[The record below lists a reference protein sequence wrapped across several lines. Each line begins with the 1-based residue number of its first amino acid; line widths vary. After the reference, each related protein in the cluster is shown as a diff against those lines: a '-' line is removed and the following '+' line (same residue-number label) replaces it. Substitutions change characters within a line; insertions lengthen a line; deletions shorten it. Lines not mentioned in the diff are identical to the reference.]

1 MKMVTTYITVLMML
15 TTGLGCKKEPVVPNP
30 PLPVDTPTY
39 QTKLD
44 IKWIHWY
51 TPDSAGAYYLDPV
64 FIGDYVAFC
73 TRRLANEK
81 KGNLG
86 FAIFHKSAGFRHP
99 IWDQYYPDLVEGSSS
114 DIPDWQLCGA
124 SGELAVL
131 TTRNRLYAWDLNTG
145 QIRWKHNH
153 APNYGL
159 HRHSSI
165 GSFPYHTYYNGS
177 ETWSKVARF
186 NPNTGIKED
195 LVTISILDN
204 FKANIFPV
212 ESWINPLTSDT
223 ILLFVTGGWNF
234 TIGRGRVDAYA
245 FNQTTRTMMW
255 HAYDIC
261 PNGNAAIYAPVVAG
275 NKVVFQGLN
284 SIHCFDIPS
293 GTLLWEHSY
302 DPWTRGFSNARNIYR
317 EGKVFVRDANSVLAY
332 DITTGTLLWE
342 TTNKMNLEMGGTP
355 DLYQGKLYFTASDDT
370 HPYYALT
377 LFCVDVNTGAVI
389 WKDPGPNK
397 NGGLT
402 FGVIIDQSTGYLYAT
417 DAFRMMCI
425 DLNNTPKP

>member
-1 MKMVTTYITVLMML
+1 MKML
-15 TTGLGCKKEPVVPNP
+15 TTILAAIFLLITGIGCKKEPIIPNP

-44 IKWIHWY
+44 IKWIHWFSND
-51 TPDSAGAYYLDPV
+51 TMGAWYHDPY
-64 FIGDYVAFC
+64 FFGDYVAFC
-73 TRRLANEK
+73 TDLPSGSNGR
-81 KGNLG
+81 LG
-86 FAIFHKSAGFRHP
+86 FGVFHKISGDRHP
-99 IWDQYYPDLVEGSSS
+99 VWDQYYPDLVEGTSST
-114 DIPDWQLCGA
+114 INHWKLCGTN
-124 SGELAVL
+124 GDLAVI
-131 TTRNRLYAWDLNTG
+131 TNKNRLFAWDLNTG
-145 QIRWKHNH
+145 QMKWKHNH
-153 APNYGL
+153 SPNHGVSASL
-159 HRHSSI
+159 SVI

-212 ESWINPLTSDT
+212 ESWINPSTSDT

-261 PNGNAAIYAPVVAG
+261 PNGNAAIYAPVVAD

-293 GTLLWEHSY
+293 GTLLWEHNY
-302 DPWTRGFSNARNIYR
+302 DPWTRGFSNSRNIFR
-317 EGKVFVRDANSVLAY
+317 DGKVFVRDGKSVLAY
-332 DITTGTLLWE
+332 DINTGAMVWE
-342 TTNKMNLEMGGTP
+342 TTNKMNLQMGGAI
-355 DLYQGKLYFTASDDT
+355 DVYKGRVYFTATDDT
-370 HPYYALT
+370 HPYYAKT
-377 LFCVDVNTGAVI
+377 LFCVDANTGAVI

-402 FGVIIDQSTGYLYAT
+402 FGIIIDQGTGYLYVT